1 MEELQDLSGPFK
13 PDLKFSDLSKEFLNK
28 LVYEWQWA
36 FLQLDAAWF
45 NQVST
50 RFGDQWA
57 HECNLEMWL
66 RVETIANP
74 RFAKL
79 ANIPCINVVDSLK
92 VMQLPLENTIGG
104 LFPVEYDIRNE
115 NHAFMTVKK
124 CTVLDWCEKN
134 APGRIKPMCQVNHP
148 QIMKQSVVNPDI
160 KVTPVQ
166 LPPRQGDEGFAC
178 KWEFKLD
185 VPEGTPV
192 RSKEVVVDETTDIPE
207 LSDLSGPLYPNLT
220 RDRLSKEFLLKLMNN
235 YQYSWLIVN
244 GGYYDG
250 LRSRGVDFKTR
261 NEIELESWRSMAKRV
276 NWRYPKIGNFPLNT
290 VVDSLKATQ
299 LPLDNTVGLFPA
311 SYEVVHP
318 NLVYERV
325 DKCRTLEY
333 LMKAE
338 PERIIPMCHELE
350 KPIIEAY
357 LINPK
362 IKVTPLKLPPH
373 DDPNETPCCI
383 WELKIDEQP

>member
-1 MEELQDLSGPFK
+1 MAELQDLSGPFNR
-13 PDLKFSDLSKEFLNK
+13 DLKFSDFSKEFLNK

-45 NQVST
+45 NQVRT
-50 RFGDQWA
+50 RFNNQWA
-57 HECNLEMWL
+57 HECSLEMWL

-74 RFAKL
+74 RYAKL
-79 ANIPCINVVDSLK
+79 ANISCKSVVDSLK
-92 VMQLPLENTIGG
+92 IMQLPLENTIGG

-115 NHAFMTVKK
+115 NHAFVTVKK

-134 APGRIKPMCQVNHP
+134 APDRIKPMCQVNHP
-148 QIMKQSVVNPDI
+148 KIMKQSVANPAI
-160 KVTPVQ
+160 QVTPVQ
-166 LPPRQGDEGFAC
+166 LPPRQRNEGFAC

-185 VPEGTPV
+185 VPAGTPV
-192 RSKEVVVDETTDIPE
+192 RSKEEVVDKTANVPE
-207 LSDLSGPLYPNLT
+207 LSDLSGPFYPNLT
-220 RDRLSKEFLLKLMNN
+220 RDRLSKEFLLKLMTN

-250 LRSRGVDFKTR
+250 LRNRGVDFKTR
-261 NEIELESWRSMAKRV
+261 NELELESWRSMAKRV
-276 NWRYPKIGNFPLNT
+276 NWRYPKIGKFPLNT
-290 VVDSLKATQ
+290 VTDSLKATQ
-299 LPLDNTVGLFPA
+299 LPLDNTVGLFSS
-311 SYEVVHP
+311 SYEIVTP
-318 NLVYERV
+318 NLVYQRV
-325 DKCRTLEY
+325 EQCRTLEY
-333 LMKAE
+333 LKKKE

-373 DDPNETPCCI
+373 EDPNEKPCCI
-383 WELKIDEQP
+383 WELKIEE